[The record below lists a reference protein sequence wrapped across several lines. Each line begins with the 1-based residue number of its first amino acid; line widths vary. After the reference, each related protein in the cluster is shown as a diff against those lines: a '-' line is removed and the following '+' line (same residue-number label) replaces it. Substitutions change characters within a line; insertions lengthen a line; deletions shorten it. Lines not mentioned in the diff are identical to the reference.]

1 MTDALT
7 MHSAQFFK
15 TNFEKLPMRFYTRN
29 KHIMPAEELTEAF
42 KALQKLLE
50 DVKKMENMNKHEAM
64 KNTFLGGMRDGESW
78 GLRKWL
84 SKHGGALSIC
94 NDIELIWGALRILD
108 KTDPKV
114 IEIAKRLRPRMKKSL
129 DRLKADVPKA
139 YQEVSSA
146 HPYLPFFHRLES
158 ALKGLSEFDPEDDD
172 VICLDDTDDEEEVK
186 PVAKAKN
193 SLFDMDEEDGLKKPV
208 AKSKHFAIAKT
219 TETSS
224 YKNFPVSDDD
234 DDDDSDIEVV
244 GVIAGKAE
252 DSDDSKQE
260 QDFLSTGGLDF
271 DLDSTQPKWRCETC
285 TYENEESS
293 LACMMCDYV
302 RPAPPKAAEGTKSK
316 YRILLPNFQVELANS
331 QELAEVIDHIA
342 NSLEEGRETR
352 PSDCINSS
360 DFWSTPTVNYVFLLR
375 LFRDMILYNASRY
388 MLDKTSVDPDEAKY
402 RSIIKNP
409 LGFRDI
415 VKALIEIDP
424 MKGPGKLPNELLS
437 KWNMFEGRWLIQ
449 GMDLVMLNTLA
460 FIGKQTS
467 PLRKEIMGM
476 RKSFWKSLKEAGCPD
491 KKQMP
496 PRRTENS
503 DFLLHRKK

>member
-1 MTDALT
+1 
-7 MHSAQFFK
+7 MHSSAQFYK

-84 SKHGGALSIC
+84 SKHGGALGIC
-94 NDIELIWGALRILD
+94 NDIELIWGALRVLN
-108 KTDPKV
+108 KTDEKV
-114 IEIAKRLRPRMKKSL
+114 IEIAKRLRPMMKKSL
-129 DRLKADVPKA
+129 DRLQADVPKA

-158 ALKGLSEFDPEDDD
+158 ALKGMSEFDPEDDD
-172 VICLDDTDDEEEVK
+172 VICLDDTDDEDEVK
-186 PVAKAKN
+186 PVA
-193 SLFDMDEEDGLKKPV
+193 FMDEEEGDEKQV
-208 AKSKHFAIAKT
+208 AKSKHFSIAKT

-224 YKNFPVSDDD
+224 YKDLPVSDDD

-244 GVIAGKAE
+244 RVIAGIA
-252 DSDDSKQE
+252 DTDVSKQE
-260 QDFLSTGGLDF
+260 QDFLSTAGLDF
-271 DLDSTQPKWRCETC
+271 DLDSSQPKWRCETC

-293 LACMMCDYV
+293 VACMMCDYV
-302 RPAPPKAAEGTKSK
+302 RPDVRPEAKEVPKTK
-316 YRILLPNFQVELANS
+316 YRILLPNFEVELANS

-352 PSDCINSS
+352 PSNCINTS

-375 LFRDMILYNASRY
+375 LFRDIILYNASRY
-388 MLDKTSVDPDEAKY
+388 MLDKTSVDPDEVKY
-402 RSIIKNP
+402 RSMIKNP

-415 VKALIEIDP
+415 IKALIEIDP
-424 MKGPGKLPNELLS
+424 SKGPGKLPNEQLS

-476 RKSFWKSLKEAGCPD
+476 RKSFWKSLKDAGCPD